1 MRYLI
6 FFILLFIN
14 LAVLAQNE
22 QLARNYVEQ
31 GEYAKAKAIYE
42 KLYKKQ
48 KFNTTYFMGLVNA
61 HQQLEEYKEVESLL
75 LEKIKQSPQFPNTYI
90 ELGHNYELQDK
101 ITEAN
106 TYYQEALALIDQN
119 PNSAYIIG
127 STFQKY
133 NKLDEAITAYEKGM
147 TLNPKSN
154 FDIQLARLYG
164 EQGNIEKMFNSYLD
178 LVNKNPQYMITAN
191 RNIEQF
197 ISEDPYNDG
206 NVILKTLLLKRLQQ
220 DPKVLYNEMLSWLF
234 IQQKEYKKAF
244 LQEKAVYLRTQ
255 ETLEGIID
263 VALIAIEDND
273 NDAARD
279 ILSYIVKEA
288 RLPETKLRAHELKL
302 GLDIKNATPK
312 HWDYIEDEFSSLFQA
327 YGKSIETMSLQ
338 IAYANFLAFKKEQT
352 ASAIS
357 TLKNLLDQDKNR
369 FQEAT
374 IKMALAD
381 ILVLDEKFNQA
392 LIYYSQIQNIVK
404 NNTLSQEAR
413 FKVAKTSYY
422 KGDFSWSETQLDV
435 LKASASQ
442 LIANDAMELSL
453 LIKDNSL
460 EDSTQTALK
469 KFAKADLLT
478 FKGKNEA
485 AIAVLEEI
493 LIQHKGEKIEDEAL
507 LRQANLF
514 IEAKEFEKAE
524 ANYKKIIT
532 FYPTDILGDDA
543 YYGLAKLYDE
553 HLARPEDAKANYEKV
568 IFDYADSIF
577 YVDARKRYRTLRGD
591 AIN

>member
-6 FFILLFIN
+6 FFVLLFIN

-279 ILSYIVKEA
+279 ILSYIVEEA
-288 RLPETKLRAHELKL
+288 RLPETKL
-302 GLDIKNATPK
+302 ATNC
-312 HWDYIEDEFSSLFQA
+312 LC
-327 YGKSIETMSLQ
+327 
-338 IAYANFLAFKKEQT
+338 
-352 ASAIS
+352 
-357 TLKNLLDQDKNR
+357 
-369 FQEAT
+369 
-374 IKMALAD
+374 
-381 ILVLDEKFNQA
+381 
-392 LIYYSQIQNIVK
+392 
-404 NNTLSQEAR
+404 
-413 FKVAKTSYY
+413 
-422 KGDFSWSETQLDV
+422 
-435 LKASASQ
+435 
-442 LIANDAMELSL
+442 
-453 LIKDNSL
+453 
-460 EDSTQTALK
+460 
-469 KFAKADLLT
+469 
-478 FKGKNEA
+478 
-485 AIAVLEEI
+485 
-493 LIQHKGEKIEDEAL
+493 
-507 LRQANLF
+507 
-514 IEAKEFEKAE
+514 
-524 ANYKKIIT
+524 
-532 FYPTDILGDDA
+532 
-543 YYGLAKLYDE
+543 
-553 HLARPEDAKANYEKV
+553 
-568 IFDYADSIF
+568 
-577 YVDARKRYRTLRGD
+577 
-591 AIN
+591 

>member
-1 MRYLI
+1 MAIYDSQTKSKSDRNSRSFRDLDLDFTRNAVTNDVNVVEDVVAVKRALRNLI
-6 FFILLFIN
+6 QTNFYERPFQPELGCGIRELLFEN
-14 LAVLAQNE
+14 FTPMTKV
-22 QLARNYVEQ
+22 
-31 GEYAKAKAIYE
+31 
-42 KLYKKQ
+42 
-48 KFNTTYFMGLVNA
+48 F
-61 HQQLEEYKEVESLL
+61 LETKIEEV
-75 LEKIKQSPQFPNTYI
+75 II
-90 ELGHNYELQDK
+90 NYEPRVQLQNV
-101 ITEAN
+101 AV
-106 TYYQEALALIDQN
+106 
-119 PNSAYIIG
+119 
-127 STFQKY
+127 
-133 NKLDEAITAYEKGM
+133 DE
-147 TLNPKSN
+147 
-154 FDIQLARLYG
+154 
-164 EQGNIEKMFNSYLD
+164 
-178 LVNKNPQYMITAN
+178 
-191 RNIEQF
+191 
-197 ISEDPYNDG
+197 
-206 NVILKTLLLKRLQQ
+206 
-220 DPKVLYNEMLSWLF
+220 
-234 IQQKEYKKAF
+234 
-244 LQEKAVYLRTQ
+244 
-255 ETLEGIID
+255 
-263 VALIAIEDND
+263 
-273 NDAARD
+273 
-279 ILSYIVKEA
+279 
-288 RLPETKLRAHELKL
+288 
-302 GLDIKNATPK
+302 
-312 HWDYIEDEFSSLFQA
+312 
-327 YGKSIETMSLQ
+327 
-338 IAYANFLAFKKEQT
+338 
-352 ASAIS
+352 
-357 TLKNLLDQDKNR
+357 DQDKNR

>member
-6 FFILLFIN
+6 FFVLLFIN

-147 TLNPKSN
+147 SLNPKSN

-206 NVILKTLLLKRLQQ
+206 NVILKTLLLKGFSKI
-220 DPKVLYNEMLSWLF
+220 PK
-234 IQQKEYKKAF
+234 
-244 LQEKAVYLRTQ
+244 
-255 ETLEGIID
+255 
-263 VALIAIEDND
+263 
-273 NDAARD
+273 
-279 ILSYIVKEA
+279 SYIMKCLVGYLFNK
-288 RLPETKLRAHELKL
+288 KN
-302 GLDIKNATPK
+302 IKK
-312 HWDYIEDEFSSLFQA
+312 HF
-327 YGKSIETMSLQ
+327 
-338 IAYANFLAFKKEQT
+338 FKK
-352 ASAIS
+352 
-357 TLKNLLDQDKNR
+357 
-369 FQEAT
+369 
-374 IKMALAD
+374 
-381 ILVLDEKFNQA
+381 
-392 LIYYSQIQNIVK
+392 
-404 NNTLSQEAR
+404 
-413 FKVAKTSYY
+413 
-422 KGDFSWSETQLDV
+422 
-435 LKASASQ
+435 
-442 LIANDAMELSL
+442 
-453 LIKDNSL
+453 
-460 EDSTQTALK
+460 
-469 KFAKADLLT
+469 
-478 FKGKNEA
+478 
-485 AIAVLEEI
+485 
-493 LIQHKGEKIEDEAL
+493 
-507 LRQANLF
+507 
-514 IEAKEFEKAE
+514 
-524 ANYKKIIT
+524 
-532 FYPTDILGDDA
+532 
-543 YYGLAKLYDE
+543 
-553 HLARPEDAKANYEKV
+553 
-568 IFDYADSIF
+568 
-577 YVDARKRYRTLRGD
+577 KRC
-591 AIN
+591 I